1 MFWGWLGH
9 PPLAVFLCWRGGAT
23 AKTIELRFCR
33 AHQCLDAIGR
43 EGRCRHH
50 ACRHEH
56 AHACSG
62 LCSSVASTAQ
72 AVGGPWLRQPG
83 MALVNA
89 APRMR
94 TKRRCLPLLLLA
106 FGIPSSV
113 DASCESYAATLSR
126 INTEEKES
134 YKKARKEFVEEK
146 CGPESQSWIGGAAG
160 RNRFQYL
167 NCKLTARNSEKFKN
181 EWAMKAV
188 VWESRRKQV
197 DTASR
202 SLGCS
207 D

>member
-1 MFWGWLGH
+1 
-9 PPLAVFLCWRGGAT
+9 
-23 AKTIELRFCR
+23 
-33 AHQCLDAIGR
+33 
-43 EGRCRHH
+43 
-50 ACRHEH
+50 
-56 AHACSG
+56 
-62 LCSSVASTAQ
+62 
-72 AVGGPWLRQPG
+72 
-83 MALVNA
+83 MALVDA

-106 FGIPSSV
+106 FVVPSSV
-113 DASCESYAATLSR
+113 DASCESYAATLAR
-126 INTEEKES
+126 INTEEKLS

-167 NCKLTARNSEKFKN
+167 NCKLTARNSEQFKN

-202 SLGCS
+202 TLGCS